1 MKLRIVVADD
11 NPGFLEKFIA
21 LLGTEFD
28 VVATA
33 SNGSLALQAIRQF
46 EPDVAVLDLG
56 MPELNGIEVMKELRR
71 SNRGAAVVICSIE
84 TDPQIVRTARQ
95 AGVLGYVFKSR
106 VEKDLIAAVKAAA
119 RGESFFLLE

>member
-33 SNGSLALQAIRQF
+33 RNGRLALQAIHQF

-56 MPELNGIEVMKELRR
+56 MPRLNGIEVMKELRN

-119 RGESFFLLE
+119 RGESFFPPE